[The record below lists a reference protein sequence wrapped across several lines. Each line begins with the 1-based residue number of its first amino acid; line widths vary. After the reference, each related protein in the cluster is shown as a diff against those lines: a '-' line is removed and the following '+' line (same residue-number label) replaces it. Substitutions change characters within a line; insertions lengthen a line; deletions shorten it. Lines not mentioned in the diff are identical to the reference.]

1 MGTFA
6 LWLSNQEKVE
16 VEAVID
22 SNPYFKYDS
31 LSYKVKKKDGS
42 IMMIDRSDIIL
53 DEEQLLIDELADI
66 LYNSKSPVRNKRY
79 SIIMKQ
85 FIYKGVPYARRLG
98 ERKPKQQTFN
108 LFDKQFSQTRD
119 FSRELENFG

>member
-16 VEAVID
+16 VQAIID
-22 SNPYFKYDS
+22 TNPCFKYDS
-31 LSYKVKKKDGS
+31 LIYKVKKKDGS
-42 IMMIDRSDIIL
+42 IIMIDRSDIIL

-66 LYNSKSPVRNKRY
+66 LYSNKSPVRNERY

-85 FIYKGVPYARRLG
+85 FIFKGVPYARRLS
-98 ERKPKQQTFN
+98 ERKPKQQMFN
-108 LFDKQFSQTRD
+108 LFDA
-119 FSRELENFG
+119 G